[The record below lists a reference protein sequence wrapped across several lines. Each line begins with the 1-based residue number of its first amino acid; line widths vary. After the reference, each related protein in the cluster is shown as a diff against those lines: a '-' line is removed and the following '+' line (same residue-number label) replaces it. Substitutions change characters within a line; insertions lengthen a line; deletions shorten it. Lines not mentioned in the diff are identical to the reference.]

1 MMERY
6 FLVFFLFLA
15 PVLFCQEDFE
25 ENGAVFHM
33 ASIEK
38 HINEY
43 SYKYG
48 LDPELIR
55 AVIKVES
62 NYNPKAVS
70 PKGAMGLMQLMP
82 QTAKLM
88 GVKNPYDIKENIYGG
103 CKYLKYL
110 LEEFSGDLK
119 LALAAY
125 NAGKDTVLQYNGI
138 PPFRETIDYVKKIMN
153 IYNGNGYTSRQVKII
168 RKENGRILITN
179 MKKLR

>member
-1 MMERY
+1 MEKY
-6 FLVFFLFLA
+6 FFIFIFFLSTLIFSK
-15 PVLFCQEDFE
+15 DISK
-25 ENGAVFHM
+25 ENNTYLHM

-43 SYKYG
+43 SFKYG
-48 LDPELIR
+48 LDPELIK

-62 NYNPKAVS
+62 NYNPNAVS
-70 PKGAMGLMQLMP
+70 SKGAVGLMQLLP
-82 QTAKLM
+82 STAKLM
-88 GVKNPYDIKENIYGG
+88 GVNNPYNIKENIYGG

-125 NAGKDTVLQYNGI
+125 NAGKEMVLQYKGI
-138 PPFRETIDYVKKIMN
+138 PPFKETISYVKKVMN
-153 IYNGNGYTSRQVKII
+153 IYNGSGLSDNKVLIKKGN
-168 RKENGRILITN
+168 NGRILITN